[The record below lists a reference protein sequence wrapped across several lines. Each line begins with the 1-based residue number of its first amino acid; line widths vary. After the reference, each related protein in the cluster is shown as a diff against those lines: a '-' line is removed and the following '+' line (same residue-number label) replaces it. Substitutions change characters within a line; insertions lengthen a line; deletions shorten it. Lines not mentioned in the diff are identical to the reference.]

1 VDKIPSTFRER
12 KFFLA
17 AIFTGVGGVALFTGH
32 LTGGEFIALS
42 GSVLALY
49 GAAKFMDRT

>member
-1 VDKIPSTFRER
+1 MDKIPSTFRER